1 MNSGSTQPSMQEQA
15 LLNHVKRLE
24 RAGGAHC
31 AVQVHLSKLIIFQ
44 RLPECLDVVRVMLAR
59 EAKKIDASIFGI
71 FNNDLFVVFPGDA
84 LASMEEALARVSH
97 VLGIDY
103 FFAGG
108 AADAEKFCSNFDLD
122 TRSEE
127 HKYELQ

>member
-1 MNSGSTQPSMQEQA
+1 
-15 LLNHVKRLE
+15 
-24 RAGGAHC
+24 
-31 AVQVHLSKLIIFQ
+31 
-44 RLPECLDVVRVMLAR
+44 MLAR

-97 VLGIDY
+97 VLGIDS

-108 AADAEKFCSNFDLD
+108 AADAEKFCSHFDLD
-122 TRSEE
+122 TQFGALVERIVSLIPARGVTAPPPRGPKAPYVEGQPLPLRKLAQPE
-127 HKYELQ
+127 TP

>member
-84 LASMEEALARVSH
+84 LASMEEELARVSTDRRR
-97 VLGIDY
+97 VVSGKDVTVRVDI
-103 FFAGG
+103 GG
-108 AADAEKFCSNFDLD
+108 
-122 TRSEE
+122 
-127 HKYELQ
+127 